1 MAKLSISR
9 AWEESQRVLAQD
21 GRLLAS
27 VALALVL
34 LPEVIA
40 SVIAPASNVS
50 GEQAPSWL
58 PLLSIVVLILGV
70 IGQIAIIRLALGPA
84 TSVGQA
90 ISHGVRRVVPGV
102 VAGILFVVPLLVIMG
117 LLLGLLAGPAAIA
130 ALRNGTMDPS
140 VGRIL
145 LLLSIGFVMIMA
157 RFLLIMPVTT
167 AEAGGPIHILRRAW
181 ELGSGH
187 YLRLL
192 GFFVSLLIA
201 AAILLLA
208 AQFLGG
214 ILARTLFGD
223 AKPLSVGAL
232 LIAVIGGVTQTAFVV
247 VFATLL
253 ARIYAQLAG
262 GASHSGVPRSGI

>member
-1 MAKLSISR
+1 MAKLSISK
-9 AWEESQRVLAQD
+9 AWEESQRVLAHD

-40 SVIAPASNVS
+40 SVIAPASSLS
-50 GEQAPSWL
+50 GQQSPPWL
-58 PLLSIVVLILGV
+58 PLVSIIVLILGV
-70 IGQIAIIRLALGPA
+70 IGQIAIIRLALGPT

-90 ISHGVRRVVPGV
+90 ISHGVRRFVPGL
-102 VAGILFVVPLLVIMG
+102 VAAILFIVPLLVLMG
-117 LLLGLLAGPAAIA
+117 LLLGLLAGPTAIA
-130 ALRNGTMDPS
+130 AVRNGTVDPS
-140 VGRIL
+140 VGRL
-145 LLLSIGFVMIMA
+145 FLLLSLAFVLIMA

-167 AEAGGPIHILRRAW
+167 AEPGGPIHILRRAW

-262 GASHSGVPRSGI
+262 GSAQSGVPRAGI